1 MFPASVQRRRG
12 AKSPIAR
19 TLRRRRCR
27 RPFRLLNLSSSQGLM
42 NERHDATTS
51 NSSMYERIKLLV
63 STNRQLQMPRRNTLN
78 A

>member
-1 MFPASVQRRRG
+1 MRSL
-12 AKSPIAR
+12 IAR
-19 TLRRRRCR
+19 
-27 RPFRLLNLSSSQGLM
+27 FRLLNLSSSQDIM

-51 NSSMYERIKLLV
+51 NSSMHERIKLLV